1 MQSKTVISIENQL
14 DSLLDLAS
22 KKLINESEYERKSQ
36 QLKAELKQ
44 MHDDQ
49 AATAYR
55 IENWY
60 EFATRAFERLTN
72 ATEKFA
78 DGNILTKKDI
88 LLSIGQN
95 PVLYQGKLQITPNEW
110 LEPVRNNVKSLRDR
124 LDEVRT
130 LPEQIKKASEEVI
143 CREWLGIRPALG
155 TPFYLISSS
164 LQRN

>member
-1 MQSKTVISIENQL
+1 
-14 DSLLDLAS
+14 
-22 KKLINESEYERKSQ
+22 
-36 QLKAELKQ
+36 

-78 DGNILTKKDI
+78 EVNILTKKDI

-124 LDEVRT
+124 LDKVRT
-130 LPEQIKKASEEVI
+130 LPEQMKKASEEAI
-143 CREWLGIRPALG
+143 CLEWLGMRDSNPRSWDQNPVPYRLAN
-155 TPFYLISSS
+155 P
-164 LQRN
+164 QQ